1 MFPQQF
7 QNKITTGDE
16 PHVKNEDKQNTAIV
30 SSRVPSSE
38 EGGGEPLS
46 DGPSMLD
53 PLYYHYI
60 CSTLFETL

>member
-16 PHVKNEDKQNTAIV
+16 PHVKNEDKQKTAIV
-30 SSRVPSSE
+30 PSTE
-38 EGGGEPLS
+38 EGGGESPS

>member
-7 QNKITTGDE
+7 QNKITTADE
-16 PHVKNEDKQNTAIV
+16 PHVKNEDKQKTAIV
-30 SSRVPSSE
+30 PSTE
-38 EGGGEPLS
+38 EGGGGESPS
-46 DGPSMLD
+46 DGSSMLD

>member
-1 MFPQQF
+1 MFQQQF

-30 SSRVPSSE
+30 SSRAPSTE
-38 EGGGEPLS
+38 EGGGEPPS